1 MQAVGGPPGITDPGA
16 DDGKAPQGLACR
28 FSLVDLR
35 VFVNCASALL
45 RPTIGTARFRSTLM
59 LSTRIERHRSP
70 PTPPRFYR
78 AHRWSTSPHV
88 FAHELLEKYGDFV
101 CWRGFIDLYLVN
113 HPDFIR
119 PVLSK
124 GYEHFSKRT
133 YANRVLALGMGA
145 GLVTNDG
152 PHWASQRRLL
162 QPLFSNRSVNRFDEA
177 INGLTHELMCEWD
190 PRVGKEAVW
199 VDRDMSR
206 LALRIVGAT
215 LFGADFARYTDDV
228 AEIMKETNVGAHE
241 LRALL
246 LLCAWLPVPS
256 NLRWKRAN
264 RRLDAI
270 VYEIIGAHRREG
282 AGRDDIVGRLL
293 AAGDGM
299 DERQIRDEVATL
311 MLAGHETSAIA
322 IAWTLYLLATHPD
335 IDARLAEELNEQ
347 LDGAPAT
354 ASDLSRVPY
363 LKQVVQES
371 MRIYPPAWGYAR
383 RSGHEEEFGEFVL
396 PAKSEVTIVTYALHR
411 HREFWPDPE
420 RFDPD
425 RFRPDRSKGR
435 HSYCYL
441 PFGAGPRACIGAS
454 MAMLEIQLVLAQVL
468 QRFTVHPVPGHPIET
483 IARVTL
489 KPRYGIPV
497 TLRRRQ

>member
-1 MQAVGGPPGITDPGA
+1 MSRT
-16 DDGKAPQGLACR
+16 
-28 FSLVDLR
+28 R
-35 VFVNCASALL
+35 V
-45 RPTIGTARFRSTLM
+45 
-59 LSTRIERHRSP
+59 ERHRRP

-78 AHRWSTSPHV
+78 AHRLVRRPHE
-88 FAHELLEKYGDFV
+88 FLHELLEEYGDFV

-113 HPDFIR
+113 HPEFIR
-119 PVLSK
+119 PVLSQ
-124 GYEHFSKRT
+124 GYDHFSKRT
-133 YANRVLALGMGA
+133 FANRLLALGMGS
-145 GLVTNDG
+145 GLITNDG
-152 PHWASQRRLL
+152 PHWASQRKLL
-162 QPLFSNRSVNRFDEA
+162 QPLFGNRNVNRFDEA
-177 INGLTHELMCEWD
+177 INALTGDLMREWD
-190 PRVGKEAVW
+190 ARAGKEAVW

-215 LFGADFARYTDDV
+215 LFGADFEGYADDV
-228 AEIMKETNVGAHE
+228 AAIMKETNVGPHE

-246 LLCAWLPVPS
+246 LLFTWLPVPG

-264 RRLDAI
+264 RRLHAI
-270 VYEIIGAHRREG
+270 VREIIEARRWKG
-282 AGRDDIVGRLL
+282 GGRDDVVGLLL

-311 MLAGHETSAIA
+311 MLAGHETSAIS
-322 IAWTLYLLATHPD
+322 IAWTLHLLATHPD
-335 IDARLAEELNEQ
+335 IEARLAEELHEQ
-347 LDGAPAT
+347 LGGAPAT

-383 RSGHEEEFGEFVL
+383 RSEHEAEFGDFVL

-411 HREFWPDPE
+411 HRDFWPEPE

-425 RFRPDRSKGR
+425 RFRPDRSHGR

-468 QRFTVHPVPGHPIET
+468 QRFRVCPVPGHPIET
-483 IARVTL
+483 AARVTL
-489 KPRYGIPV
+489 KPRYGIPL
-497 TLRRRQ
+497 TLSRR

>member
-1 MQAVGGPPGITDPGA
+1 MV
-16 DDGKAPQGLACR
+16 
-28 FSLVDLR
+28 
-35 VFVNCASALL
+35 
-45 RPTIGTARFRSTLM
+45 
-59 LSTRIERHRSP
+59 STRVERHRRP

-78 AHRWSTSPHV
+78 AHRWSVRPHV
-88 FAHELLEKYGDFV
+88 FLHELLEEYGDFV

-113 HPDFIR
+113 HPEFIR
-119 PVLSK
+119 QVLSQ

-133 YANRVLALGMGA
+133 FSNRVLALGMGS
-145 GLVTNDG
+145 GLITNDG

-162 QPLFSNRSVNRFDEA
+162 QPLFGSRSVNRFDEA
-177 INGLTHELMCEWD
+177 INALTGELMCEWD
-190 PRVGKEAVW
+190 ARAGKEAVW

-206 LALRIVGAT
+206 LALRIVGVT
-215 LFGADFARYTDDV
+215 LFGSDFGRYAKDV
-228 AEIMKETNVGAHE
+228 AEIMEETNVGTHE

-246 LLCAWLPVPS
+246 LLFADWLPVPG

-270 VYEIIGAHRREG
+270 VHEIIEARRREG
-282 AGRDDIVGRLL
+282 AGRDDVIGRLL

-299 DERQIRDEVATL
+299 DERQLRDEVVTL

-322 IAWTLYLLATHPD
+322 IAWTLHLLATHPD
-335 IDARLAEELNEQ
+335 IDARLAEELDRE
-347 LDGAPAT
+347 LGGGPAS
-354 ASDLSRVPY
+354 ASDLARIPY

-383 RSGHEEEFGEFVL
+383 RSEHQQEFGDFVL
-396 PAKSEVTIVTYALHR
+396 PAKSEVAIITYALHR

-425 RFRPDRSKGR
+425 RFRPDRSQGR

-441 PFGAGPRACIGAS
+441 PFGAGPRTCIGAS

-468 QRFTVHPVPGHPIET
+468 QRFKVHPVSDYPIET
-483 IARVTL
+483 IARITL
-489 KPRYGIPV
+489 KPRYGIP
-497 TLRRRQ
+497 LILSRR